1 MGVSQATCVSGQTDN
16 TEMTQSA
23 RSEEKVESMTT
34 HVQASVLQVFVVQA
48 DYSSLPAGAQLLP
61 TPRHVQR
68 CAHAHRALLRSELQR
83 EQRCAETKRE
93 AALCVT
99 GRLLRMSN

>member
-48 DYSSLPAGAQLLP
+48 DCSSLPGAAQLLP
-61 TPRHVQR
+61 TPRHVPR
-68 CAHAHRALLRSELQR
+68 CAHAHRALLRSEVQ
-83 EQRCAETKRE
+83 
-93 AALCVT
+93 
-99 GRLLRMSN
+99 